1 MGRPVVVADHGGA
14 AEQVVEGVTGWRF
27 APGDPQEFAAAL
39 ETALTLNVDA
49 RAELAGHAS
58 DHARSKY
65 AKSGMCAST
74 LRIYA
79 SVFES
84 HKN

>member
-1 MGRPVVVADHGGA
+1 M
-14 AEQVVEGVTGWRF
+14 TGWRF
-27 APGDPQEFAAAL
+27 APGNPQEFAEAL
-39 ETALTLNVDA
+39 ETALSLDADA
-49 RAELAGHAS
+49 RAALAVRAS
-58 DHARSKY
+58 DHARSLY

-79 SVFES
+79 AVFES